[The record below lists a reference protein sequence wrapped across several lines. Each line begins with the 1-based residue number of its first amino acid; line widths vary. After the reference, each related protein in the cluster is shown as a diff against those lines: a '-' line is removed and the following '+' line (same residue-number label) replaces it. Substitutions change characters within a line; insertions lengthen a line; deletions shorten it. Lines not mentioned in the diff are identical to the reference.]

1 MFLDDILV
9 SLFYICVIFAWNT
22 IRVVRCNKMSS
33 DTLIVTLSKLI
44 IIFLHLSCLTTMY
57 KIQL

>member
-1 MFLDDILV
+1 
-9 SLFYICVIFAWNT
+9 
-22 IRVVRCNKMSS
+22 MSS